1 VLEHSVD
8 EPQRLFTRDFST
20 LSVATFLAVLPAGM
34 LLPTVPLFA
43 ASRLDAAGV
52 GVGLAVGAASLT
64 SFVALPF
71 LGRLGDRRGRRIFL
85 VGPLLVAAS
94 AAALHVVPV
103 LGVLVAVRVVSG
115 VGEAMIAVSATTA
128 AADLSP
134 LARRG
139 EAISVFSLAFQGGNA
154 VGPLLATELLATD
167 RYWLVWTA
175 ASVSACASAAV
186 ARRLPETRPAPDEPR
201 RSPAPLVS
209 RAALP
214 AAVVLGLALVGYGG
228 FNAFAA
234 LYARGLGLDRVGF
247 VFLVFAGTV
256 IAVRSFG
263 RTLPDRL
270 GAERCAALALV
281 AIAAGLACIAATGTV
296 AGLFAG
302 TGLAALG
309 HALGFPALMTIAIRR
324 AQPGER
330 GAAVA
335 TIAAGSQVA
344 IGAGAV
350 LLGGVAATVGYRAV
364 FVVGAAVAAS
374 GLLVLR
380 AAGRPAAAGP

>member
-1 VLEHSVD
+1 
-8 EPQRLFTRDFST
+8 
-20 LSVATFLAVLPAGM
+20 
-34 LLPTVPLFA
+34 
-43 ASRLDAAGV
+43 
-52 GVGLAVGAASLT
+52 
-64 SFVALPF
+64 
-71 LGRLGDRRGRRIFL
+71 
-85 VGPLLVAAS
+85 
-94 AAALHVVPV
+94 
-103 LGVLVAVRVVSG
+103 
-115 VGEAMIAVSATTA
+115 
-128 AADLSP
+128 
-134 LARRG
+134 
-139 EAISVFSLAFQGGNA
+139 
-154 VGPLLATELLATD
+154 
-167 RYWLVWTA
+167 
-175 ASVSACASAAV
+175 
-186 ARRLPETRPAPDEPR
+186 
-201 RSPAPLVS
+201 
-209 RAALP
+209 
-214 AAVVLGLALVGYGG
+214 
-228 FNAFAA
+228 
-234 LYARGLGLDRVGF
+234 
-247 VFLVFAGTV
+247 V

-344 IGAGAV
+344 IGAGA
-350 LLGGVAATVGYRAV
+350 ATVGYRAV